1 MKTLHEERKRL
12 LVHHPTLSEM
22 QAICMS
28 GRQHTFES
36 DGFFREYGDWRVVEG
51 VLVGKKYGDGV
62 WVNDQRNDGVVVPR
76 RVGEVGQRVKLILPP
91 EEKVECDEWIRRSA
105 YDEICKAMAHK
116 HARADRYE
124 KALREI
130 ATREW
135 KAQDSRPDT
144 AAWVMGWEFA
154 ARIAEGALDDE

>member
-1 MKTLHEERKRL
+1 MKTLRDKWFEASYTDVGKRACSFL
-12 LVHHPTLSEM
+12 
-22 QAICMS
+22 
-28 GRQHTFES
+28 
-36 DGFFREYGDWRVVEG
+36 DEYGDWRVVEG
-51 VLVGKKYGDGV
+51 VLTTKH
-62 WVNDQRNDGVVVPR
+62 RGVVLVENPDDDA
-76 RVGEVGQRVKLILPP
+76 GCKGWHTLGALGDRVKLILPP

-135 KAQDSRPDT
+135 KAQDSRPST
-144 AAWVMGWEFA
+144 AAWVMGWKTA
-154 ARIAEGALDDE
+154 ARMAERVLKDE